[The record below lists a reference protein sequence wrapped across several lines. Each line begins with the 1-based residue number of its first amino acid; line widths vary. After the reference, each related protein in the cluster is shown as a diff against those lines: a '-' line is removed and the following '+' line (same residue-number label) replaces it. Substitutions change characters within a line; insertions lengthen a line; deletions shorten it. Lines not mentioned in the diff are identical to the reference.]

1 MKKVFF
7 LLLALVFVLS
17 IPYVA
22 FAEDTLLNYRW
33 VDVQNTVK
41 QVFGSSGTFYPIDEV
56 NATIWLPDEFVSV
69 DPSEADLNDSC
80 IGFYLMGDNAFVL
93 INYIDSDG
101 LDLDSYYNQCIQQGT
116 SIEKVLI
123 NDIPA
128 LEQDTPANNS
138 FLLMFQTQENKFL
151 QFIFSPLSNPVNGI
165 IMSSIQSTVP
175 EESAPAVEPE
185 PAEVSETPAPVNPVS
200 GLISK

>member
-1 MKKVFF
+1 MKKLVLSFFVLVF
-7 LLLALVFVLS
+7 LLTICSSVF
-17 IPYVA
+17 A
-22 FAEDTLLNYRW
+22 DETLLNYRW
-33 VDVQNTVK
+33 EDVQSTVN
-41 QVFGSSGTFYPIDEV
+41 QVFGSDGTFYRIDDV
-56 NATIWLPDEFVSV
+56 NATIWLPSEYISI
-69 DPSEADLNDSC
+69 DPVEAELGSDC
-80 IGFYLMGDNAFVL
+80 IGCYMMGDSSFVL
-93 INYIDSDG
+93 INYTDSEGID
-101 LDLDSYYNQCIQQGT
+101 LESYYNQCIMQGT
-116 SIEKVLI
+116 PIEKVLI

-128 LEQDTPANNS
+128 IEQDTPANNS
-138 FLLMFQTQENKFL
+138 FLLMFQTQDNKFL

>member
-1 MKKVFF
+1 MKKLVFSFLVLVF
-7 LLLALVFVLS
+7 LLTICSVVF
-17 IPYVA
+17 A
-22 FAEDTLLNYRW
+22 DDTLLNYRW
-33 VDVQNTVK
+33 EDVQSTVT
-41 QVFGSSGTFYPIDEV
+41 QVFGSNGTFYTIEKI
-56 NATIWLPDEFVSV
+56 NATIWLPSEYSSI
-69 DPSEADLNDSC
+69 DPVEADLDSSC
-80 IGFYLMGDNAFVL
+80 IGCYMMGDGSFVL
-93 INYIDSDG
+93 INYTDSEG
-101 LDLDSYYNQCIQQGT
+101 LDLDSYYNQCVLQGI
-116 SIEKVLI
+116 SVQKVLI

-185 PAEVSETPAPVNPVS
+185 SVEVPATPAPVNPVS